1 MAKDEGSAVNGRPPK
16 NGVYKRQFTSAE
28 IRQALKQ
35 SSARYE
41 GRFRKGGRIL
51 QGPKRGS

>member
-1 MAKDEGSAVNGRPPK
+1 MAKAEGDAVNSHPPK

-28 IRQALKQ
+28 VRQTLKQ
-35 SSARYE
+35 TSARYE

-51 QGPKRGS
+51 QGPKRRS

>member
-1 MAKDEGSAVNGRPPK
+1 MGKAEGDAVNSHPPK

-28 IRQALKQ
+28 VRQTLKQ
-35 SSARYE
+35 TSARYE

-51 QGPKRGS
+51 QGPKRRS

>member
-1 MAKDEGSAVNGRPPK
+1 MNGRPPK

-41 GRFRKGGRIL
+41 ARFRKGGRIL
-51 QGPKRGS
+51 QGPKRRS